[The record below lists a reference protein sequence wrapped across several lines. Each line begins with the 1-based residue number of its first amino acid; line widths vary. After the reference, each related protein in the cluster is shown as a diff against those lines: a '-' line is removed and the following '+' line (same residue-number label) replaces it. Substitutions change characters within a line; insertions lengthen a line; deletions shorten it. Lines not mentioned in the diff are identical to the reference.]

1 MESIDSQALTD
12 LALPELVRR
21 MDEILLESVK
31 ERYGQ
36 IHEAFPVSLVGDI
49 VDSRR
54 VSAQSEGQ
62 KRRIAYITFAY
73 LVQLDLHAVSSGF
86 ANRILFTPE
95 YDDKSSWQSP
105 LFRLRDGAIRQYQI
119 VASRIAMEIFMDLLH
134 CIETGRRL
142 EAKRSKLKRF
152 QKWLC
157 DPGNQ
162 FHYFA
167 HVLLE
172 AYRFDRSLRT
182 PEVHGTPK
190 LPNRL
195 LALQHPSPQEMNESH
210 KLLNALIGCWR
221 PLREMLNGQRP
232 AYMQISEAE
241 QDWFST
247 YMTGSDD
254 EVSYKLIE
262 MFDGIE

>member
-1 MESIDSQALTD
+1 MEPLDQRALKD
-12 LALPELVRR
+12 MALSDLVRR
-21 MDEILLESVK
+21 MDEILLESVR

-36 IHEAFPVSLVGDI
+36 IHEAFPVSLVSDI
-49 VDSRR
+49 VDSQK
-54 VSAQSEGQ
+54 VAAQPDEQ
-62 KRRIAYITFAY
+62 RRRIAYITFAY

-119 VASRIAMEIFMDLLH
+119 VSSRIAMEILMDFLH
-134 CIETGRRL
+134 CVETGYRL
-142 EAKRSKLKRF
+142 KSKRSKLKPF

-157 DPGNQ
+157 DPANQ

-182 PEVHGTPK
+182 PEVHGTPQ
-190 LPNRL
+190 LPGRL
-195 LALQHPSPQEMNESH
+195 LTLQHPSPQEMNDPH
-210 KLLNALIGCWR
+210 RLLNALIGCWR

-241 QDWFST
+241 KGWFST
-247 YMTGSDD
+247 YMTGSEN
-254 EVSYKLIE
+254 EVTAKLTE

>member
-1 MESIDSQALTD
+1 MEALDHGVLKD
-12 LALPELVRR
+12 LPLRDLVQR
-21 MDEILLESVK
+21 MDEILLESVR

-36 IHEAFPVSLVGDI
+36 IHEAFPVGLVSHI
-49 VDSRR
+49 VESQK
-54 VSAQSEGQ
+54 VSVQPEEQ
-62 KRRIAYITFAY
+62 KRKIAHITFAY
-73 LVQLDLHAVSSGF
+73 LVQLDLHAVSGGF
-86 ANRILFTPE
+86 SNKILFTTD
-95 YDDKSSWQSP
+95 YNDKSSWQSP

-134 CIETGRRL
+134 CIETGQRL

-152 QKWLC
+152 QRWLR

-172 AYRFDRSLRT
+172 AYRFDRNLRT

-190 LPNRL
+190 LPSRL

-210 KLLNALIGCWR
+210 RLLNALIGCWR
-221 PLREMLNGQRP
+221 PLREMLDGQRP
-232 AYMQISEAE
+232 AYMHISEAE
-241 QDWFST
+241 KDWFST
-247 YMTGSDD
+247 YMTGSED
-254 EVSYKLIE
+254 EVAAKLAE